1 MNKERIKALRENAP
15 ISQLKAMKSEILT
28 RLDSYTKERER
39 CVVKNSNYINYGLNR
54 SIIKNIKSIKALELL
69 IKERSINTNATSLQR
84 STRQKNIKTL

>member
-15 ISQLKAMKSEILT
+15 ISQLKAMKSETLT
-28 RLDSYTKERER
+28 RLDSYTKERES

-69 IKERSINTNATSLQR
+69 IEERSINTNATSIQR
-84 STRQKNIKTL
+84 NTRQKNIKTL